1 MKVIQTI
8 ISKSIFSIFS
18 VVLVFGTATSHAQN
32 FKEGDDYVTLQG
44 DATILP
50 DGRVEVIEFF
60 WFGCPTCFRFEPVL
74 HGWQKPDTINFV
86 TVPGI
91 LNRSSEFHA
100 HAYYAMELLNLQGQL
115 MTPFYDELHVKRN
128 RINTVEDFEA
138 WANTQPGIDAAKLAG
153 TVNSFAARTKV
164 AQADVLANK
173 YDITGVPTLV
183 VGGKYRTSPA
193 MADSFARA
201 LQVVEYLV
209 AKVLAEQS

>member
-8 ISKSIFSIFS
+8 ISKSIFSIFAI
-18 VVLVFGTATSHAQN
+18 VLVFGTATSHAQN

-138 WANTQPGIDAAKLAG
+138 WANTQPDVDAAKLAG

-164 AQADVLANK
+164 AQADVLASK
-173 YDITGVPTLV
+173 YGITGVPTLV

>member
-8 ISKSIFSIFS
+8 ISKSIISIFAI
-18 VVLVFGTATSHAQN
+18 VLVFGTATSHAQN

-138 WANTQPGIDAAKLAG
+138 WANTQPDVDAAKLAG

-173 YDITGVPTLV
+173 YGITGVPTLV

>member
-8 ISKSIFSIFS
+8 ISKSIFSIFA

>member
-8 ISKSIFSIFS
+8 ISKSIFSIFAI
-18 VVLVFGTATSHAQN
+18 VLVFGTATSHAQN

-74 HGWQKPDTINFV
+74 HAWQKPDTINFV

-138 WANTQPGIDAAKLAG
+138 WANTQPDVDAAKLAG

-173 YDITGVPTLV
+173 YGITGVPTLV

>member
-8 ISKSIFSIFS
+8 FSKSIFSIFA

>member
-8 ISKSIFSIFS
+8 ISKSIFSIFAI
-18 VVLVFGTATSHAQN
+18 VLVFGTATSHAQN

-138 WANTQPGIDAAKLAG
+138 WANTQPGVDAAKLAG

-173 YDITGVPTLV
+173 YGITGVPTLV

>member
-8 ISKSIFSIFS
+8 ISKSIISIFAI
-18 VVLVFGTATSHAQN
+18 VLVFGTATSHAQN

-138 WANTQPGIDAAKLAG
+138 WANTQPGVDATKLAG

-173 YDITGVPTLV
+173 YGITGVPTLV

>member
-8 ISKSIFSIFS
+8 ISKSIFSIFAI
-18 VVLVFGTATSHAQN
+18 VLVFGTATSHAQN

>member
-8 ISKSIFSIFS
+8 ISKSIFSIFAI
-18 VVLVFGTATSHAQN
+18 VLVFGTATSHAQN

-173 YDITGVPTLV
+173 YGITGVPTLV

>member
-8 ISKSIFSIFS
+8 ISKSIFSIFA

-74 HGWQKPDTINFV
+74 HGWQKPDTIYFV

>member
-8 ISKSIFSIFS
+8 ISKSIFSIFAI
-18 VVLVFGTATSHAQN
+18 VLVFGTATSHAQN

-138 WANTQPGIDAAKLAG
+138 WANTQPDVDAAKLAG

-173 YDITGVPTLV
+173 YGITGVPTLV

>member
-8 ISKSIFSIFS
+8 ISKSIFSIFAI
-18 VVLVFGTATSHAQN
+18 VLVFGTATSHAQN

-138 WANTQPGIDAAKLAG
+138 WANTQPGIDAAKLSG

-173 YDITGVPTLV
+173 YGITGVPTLV